1 MKKAVA
7 AVLGVVVASAAFVA
21 LLQSFTAEAADVRI
35 AVEFNDHS
43 AAFWIALDLGYFDE
57 EGVRV
62 SYKVFSTGLE
72 LSAAMKAG
80 DVDMAIACLGPI
92 LVIVDKGYDIRLV
105 EMLHN
110 HGYSLVARPGISS
123 IDDLKGATISTTG
136 PGSPVW
142 LLLNLI
148 NDRYGLNATIKRMKP
163 QIAINALIAG
173 EIDAAVLPEHYATL
187 AVEKGAKRILTSQ
200 DIWPDMPGSGL
211 VVTADFLKR
220 HPDIVH
226 KVAAALRRATEFI
239 NEHPDEAAAIVAKY
253 LGSDTETMRESMSY
267 LTYTNS
273 AVPEEIQRY
282 IDYLVEY
289 RALTH
294 TLNATELMAGG

>member
-1 MKKAVA
+1 MRKVVA
-7 AVLGVVVASAAFVA
+7 AMMAVVAVSAALVA

-43 AAFWIALDLGYFDE
+43 AAFWVALEMGYFEE

-92 LVIVDKGYDIRLV
+92 LVIKDKGYDVRLV

-110 HGYSLVARPGISS
+110 HGYSLVARPGIDS
-123 IDDLKGATISTTG
+123 IEGLRGAIVSATG
-136 PGSPVW
+136 PGSPTW

-148 NDRYGLNATIKRMKP
+148 NDKYRLNASIKRLKP
-163 QIAINALIAG
+163 QIAINALVAG

-187 AVEKGAKRILTSQ
+187 AVEKGARRILTSQ
-200 DIWPDMPGSGL
+200 DIWPRMPGSGL
-211 VVTADFLKR
+211 VVTSSFLEK
-220 HPDIVH
+220 HPDTVQ
-226 KVAAALRRATEFI
+226 KVAAALRKATEFI
-239 NEHPDEAAAIVAKY
+239 SEHPEEAAAIVAKY
-253 LGSDTETMRESMSY
+253 LGSDVSTIRESMSY
-267 LTYTNS
+267 LTYTNK
-273 AVPEEIQRY
+273 VMPEEIQKY

-289 RALTH
+289 KALVH
-294 TLNATELMAGG
+294 ALNATELLVKG

>member
-1 MKKAVA
+1 MRKAVA
-7 AVLGVVVASAAFVA
+7 AVLGVIVVSVALTA

-43 AAFWIALDLGYFDE
+43 AAFWVALDKGFFDE

-92 LVIVDKGYDIRLV
+92 LVIADKGYDIRLV

-110 HGYSLVARPGISS
+110 HGYSLVARPGINS
-123 IDDLKGATISTTG
+123 INELRGATISATG
-136 PGSPVW
+136 PGSPTW
-142 LLLNLI
+142 LLLHLI
-148 NDRYGLNATIKRMKP
+148 NDEYGLNATIKRMKP

-187 AVEKGAKRILTSQ
+187 AVERGARRLLTSQ
-200 DIWPDMPGSGL
+200 DVWPDMPGSGL
-211 VVTADFLKR
+211 VVTAGFLR
-220 HPDIVH
+220 QHPDIVR
-226 KVAAALRRATEFI
+226 KVAEALRKATEFI
-239 NEHPDEAAAIVAKY
+239 NEHPGEAAAIVAKY
-253 LGSDTETMRESMSY
+253 LGSEAGTMRESMTY
-267 LTYTNS
+267 LTYTNEV
-273 AVPEEIQRY
+273 APEEIQRY
-282 IDYLVEY
+282 IDYLLRY
-289 RALTH
+289 GALTH